1 MNRHSGTH
9 LITSRRVLTRG
20 LYSTETVF
28 SLLRK
33 AQLAGFRVNTEGYRP
48 RKGILESIHNFS
60 IPEDITGIHSWFSL
74 VNQVAYSFMQTES
87 MVPFRELLSY
97 KTTKVW
103 LWEEMM
109 TAIFEGLKEE
119 RIREVMEGIT
129 SFEKDKPTALFKN
142 WSQTRIGFTLTQ
154 QHCSFPGLPTLLC
167 GGGHWKLVY
176 AGSRF
181 TRAPE
186 KRCASIEREAL
197 AIVHGLLSCGYF
209 FYGMPKPDNGSRTQ
223 TTRRNTQ

>member
-1 MNRHSGTH
+1 
-9 LITSRRVLTRG
+9 
-20 LYSTETVF
+20 
-28 SLLRK
+28 
-33 AQLAGFRVNTEGYRP
+33 
-48 RKGILESIHNFS
+48 
-60 IPEDITGIHSWFSL
+60 
-74 VNQVAYSFMQTES
+74 MQTES

-186 KRCASIEREAL
+186 TQYAYAPIEGETL
-197 AIVHGLLSCGYF
+197 TVVHGLKSCRYF
-209 FYGMPKPDNGSRTQ
+209 ILGCPNRIVTVDYKPLIKVHNDRSLKSVEGENIDV
-223 TTRRNTQ
+223 